1 MLLRNDD
8 RIYRVLDSDD
18 DNFFVIDCIK
28 RTMPVW
34 NNDLHG
40 FSEMTEQ
47 ELLDLTGMVIPEL
60 SDENMGVVNR
70 RFGMIAPI
78 LPVVSN
84 VSERSKAI
92 RAIAVDKGVSK
103 QMIRYYLC
111 LFLVYQNK
119 LVLAP
124 KQVVKETNLTKDQKN
139 MRWALNKYFY
149 TEHKNSLRTAYT
161 YLLKE
166 KYCDSYEGH
175 ITCSAKALMKE

>member
-60 SDENMGVVNR
+60 SDENM
-70 RFGMIAPI
+70 
-78 LPVVSN
+78 
-84 VSERSKAI
+84 
-92 RAIAVDKGVSK
+92 
-103 QMIRYYLC
+103 
-111 LFLVYQNK
+111 
-119 LVLAP
+119 VLIGGL
-124 KQVVKETNLTKDQKN
+124 E
-139 MRWALNKYFY
+139 
-149 TEHKNSLRTAYT
+149 
-161 YLLKE
+161 
-166 KYCDSYEGH
+166 
-175 ITCSAKALMKE
+175 